1 MKKVLLRW
9 LISALSIFLTAK
21 LVGYIHVSG
30 FTVTLIAAFILGVVN
45 AVIKPIIMILTLPIN
60 FITLG
65 LFTFVINGFV
75 LYLTAGLVP
84 GFAISGLFG
93 AIVGS
98 IVLSL
103 FNMLLNHIF
112 DLD

>member
-1 MKKVLLRW
+1 MKKILLRW
-9 LISALSIFLTAK
+9 FVSALSIFLTAK
-21 LVGYIHVSG
+21 LVGYINVSG

-45 AVIKPIIMILTLPIN
+45 AVIKPVIMILTLPIN

-103 FNMLLNHIF
+103 FNMLLNNIF